1 MKPPLPSSSSSVL
14 RKPRLSPYLFTLLI
28 FIVFVAILYGEDHF
42 IDSLNQYPT
51 PGELTQSLPF
61 AIGKSEEKCD
71 IYIPR
76 ENMGDPTQSIKNG
89 DGNPMHGCDLPSSNA
104 TLMLE
109 TLKGKRMMFVGDS
122 LNRGQYV
129 SIICLVHNLIPKPAK
144 SMKSS
149 NNDALTVFRAKDYN
163 ASIEFCWAPFL
174 LESNSDNAV
183 VHRISDWIV
192 RKGSIN
198 QHGKHWKGVDILVF
212 NWIGYED
219 VAL

>member
-76 ENMGDPTQSIKNG
+76 EV
-89 DGNPMHGCDLPSSNA
+89 
-104 TLMLE
+104 
-109 TLKGKRMMFVGDS
+109 GKRMMFVGDS